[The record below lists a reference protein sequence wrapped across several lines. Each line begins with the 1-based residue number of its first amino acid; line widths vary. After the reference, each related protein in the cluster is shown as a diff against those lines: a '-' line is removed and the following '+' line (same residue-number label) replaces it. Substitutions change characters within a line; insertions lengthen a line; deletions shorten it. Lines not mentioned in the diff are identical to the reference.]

1 MELFNPQD
9 EELYTPQEEDE
20 LFTPHNN
27 PTDALTLLTA
37 ARSILQPSSSSTSDM
52 RHVRISEATDPIA
65 ELMVTTSPMVN
76 HLMAALSERA
86 TEQVIASVS
95 PRIAWNTA
103 VNNQSAWP
111 LLGPNSLQA
120 QATSSSDAPTTSPPI
135 ESVATGSMMRTPV
148 ASSDPSLIRAP
159 TFPVF
164 PSTSSSS
171 SSLANYFSTMTSYH
185 PLGEPRQVTAMHA
198 QPASRARQPY
208 SGYQRGQDWPH
219 QRNTEGQWSP
229 GAPFPFPHQESYSER
244 ENLPQPT
251 QSSMIPADQRNLV
264 NPPQKPFA
272 DQSRPSVI
280 KSVKSK
286 SPVDKINPL
295 PVDPDKTA
303 LIIKYIHKKFSW
315 KTLTSLDQQSNV
327 PSDQLSCAPWDQP
340 SFVPSQ
346 TNSLRSSVIVGSSPT
361 PLSTEFNE
369 IFKQEESG
377 PELDN
382 IGSSVDLEDLDLQLE
397 GHSDIQAICL
407 TYLAED
413 VPYMEERKNV
423 FVNAWYEINMG
434 EKLVANWI
442 AFARDN
448 VPLPRDFH
456 VMAHNQLM

>member
-1 MELFNPQD
+1 
-9 EELYTPQEEDE
+9 
-20 LFTPHNN
+20 
-27 PTDALTLLTA
+27 
-37 ARSILQPSSSSTSDM
+37 
-52 RHVRISEATDPIA
+52 
-65 ELMVTTSPMVN
+65 
-76 HLMAALSERA
+76 
-86 TEQVIASVS
+86 
-95 PRIAWNTA
+95 
-103 VNNQSAWP
+103 
-111 LLGPNSLQA
+111 
-120 QATSSSDAPTTSPPI
+120 
-135 ESVATGSMMRTPV
+135 
-148 ASSDPSLIRAP
+148 
-159 TFPVF
+159 
-164 PSTSSSS
+164 
-171 SSLANYFSTMTSYH
+171 MTSYP
-185 PLGEPRQVTAMHA
+185 PLGEPRQVTPIHA

-208 SGYQRGQDWPH
+208 SGYQRGQDWPN
-219 QRNTEGQWSP
+219 QKVNLGQWSR
-229 GAPFPFPHQESYSER
+229 GAPLPFPHQE
-244 ENLPQPT
+244 NLPQPI
-251 QSSMIPADQRNLV
+251 QSSLVAGDQRNLV
-264 NPPQKPFA
+264 NLPQKPFA

-280 KSVKSK
+280 KSVKGK
-286 SPVDKINPL
+286 SPPVDKINPL

-315 KTLTSLDQQSNV
+315 KTLTSSDQSYNV
-327 PSDQLSCAPWDQP
+327 PSDQLSHVPWDQP
-340 SFVPSQ
+340 SSFVPSQ

-361 PLSTEFNE
+361 SLSAEFNE

-377 PELDN
+377 QELDN